1 MFTLAKGLK
10 QYKKNSGSS
19 KMTASLEV
27 RLPLFPFLATPCAPH
42 YKKKKIFKASLV
54 TVGKKTAIFCTLL

>member
-42 YKKKKIFKASLV
+42 YKKKKKYSKLA
-54 TVGKKTAIFCTLL
+54 